1 MFRYCYVHKGYFGI
15 KKPLLNM
22 SVTGGICKRCLPGE
36 LEKFRIWKEKKDLA
50 QLRSVGLGQRPS
62 NGDSKKA
69 GECVGNDLFSAYP
82 KNID

>member
-1 MFRYCYVHKGYFGI
+1 MFRYCYVHKGIFGI
-15 KKPLLNM
+15 KRPLLNM

-36 LEKFRIWKEKKDLA
+36 LEKFRIWKEKKALA

-62 NGDSKKA
+62 NGNSKETAK
-69 GECVGNDLFSAYP
+69 GVGNDLFGANP